1 MKDIL
6 DFLASLPAVP
16 PDRLVGVITLA
27 AIGCAVF
34 ALYVVLAVVKERGR

>member
-1 MKDIL
+1 MKDFL
-6 DFLASLPAVP
+6 DFLATLPAIP
-16 PDRLVGVITLA
+16 IDRLVGIITLA

>member
-1 MKDIL
+1 MKDVL
-6 DFLASLPAVP
+6 DFLATLPTVP
-16 PDRLVGVITLA
+16 IDRLVGIITLA

>member
-6 DFLASLPAVP
+6 DFLATLPAIP
-16 PDRLVGVITLA
+16 IDHLAGLITLA

-34 ALYVVLAVVKERGR
+34 ALYVVLAVVKERSR

>member
-6 DFLASLPAVP
+6 DFLATLPAIP
-16 PDRLVGVITLA
+16 LNQMVGIITLA

-34 ALYVVLAVVKERGR
+34 ALYVVLAIVKEWKR